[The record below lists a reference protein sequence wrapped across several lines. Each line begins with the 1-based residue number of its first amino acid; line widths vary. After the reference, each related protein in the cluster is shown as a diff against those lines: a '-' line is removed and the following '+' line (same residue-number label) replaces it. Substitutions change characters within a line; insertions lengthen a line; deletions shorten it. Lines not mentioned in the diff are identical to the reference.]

1 MVDSQRKSEDA
12 GEEWLRYVLIKWKD
26 WGEGEN
32 TGNIEKGRERKKYLQ
47 EKKGR
52 RKVNGR
58 ERVRE
63 IFLRKKEG
71 STKTG
76 KYFLGKKKRKKEFM
90 KKCVYVRRREC
101 VKDSFKSDKG

>member
-1 MVDSQRKSEDA
+1 MR
-12 GEEWLRYVLIKWKD
+12 
-26 WGEGEN
+26 
-32 TGNIEKGRERKKYLQ
+32 
-47 EKKGR
+47 KKGR

-63 IFLRKKEG
+63 IFLRKEEG

-76 KYFLGKKKRKKEFM
+76 KYFWEKAKKKEFM

-101 VKDSFKSDKG
+101 VKESFKSEKG